1 MSLSI
6 MINNT
11 ILKKVLAYC
20 PTFLLAIMIVIG
32 CSNPHRT
39 YVRDAVRHMDR
50 KGIYAE
56 GAEWEAARKESLS
69 HNPETM
75 EEAQAVINKAAKVAG
90 GKHSF
95 LLPADKAQ
103 TREQKS
109 NEEVSP
115 SVTMIEDGIIVIH
128 LPAFAGDDEN
138 CRRYA
143 RTVLDSIPDTVK
155 GVCIDLRGNHG
166 GNMYPM
172 IAAVHRFLP
181 DDIFLRFKMRR
192 RFQSVM
198 PINKEF
204 VAKVVGIDM
213 EPRINCPVAIMTD
226 EATAS
231 SGEAVLLSF
240 RGLDNVRVFGS
251 PTAGYASANESI
263 ILSDGSHLALTVS
276 CDIARTG
283 EVFCEDPIVPDV
295 ETGSPLEDALSWLNE
310 IFQN

>member
-1 MSLSI
+1 MK
-6 MINNT
+6 NT
-11 ILKKVLAYC
+11 SCLKRIHIL
-20 PTFLLAIMIVIG
+20 LLAILTLIS
-32 CSNPHRT
+32 CSSPNQT
-39 YVRDAVRHMDR
+39 YVRDAIQHMDR
-50 KGIYAE
+50 KGLYAE
-56 GAEWEAARKESLS
+56 GEAWEAMKKEALS
-69 HNPETM
+69 QNPETL
-75 EEAQAVINKAAKVAG
+75 EEAQAIINKAAKIAG
-90 GKHSF
+90 GKHSY
-95 LLPADKAQ
+95 LMPADKVQA
-103 TREQKS
+103 REKRS
-109 NEEVSP
+109 NEKVSP
-115 SVTMIEDGIIVIH
+115 SIIMREDGICMIH

-138 CRRYA
+138 CLRYA

-172 IAAVHRFLP
+172 IAAIHRFLP
-181 DDIFLRFKMRR
+181 DDVFLKFKMRR

-204 VAKVVGIDM
+204 VAKVVGIDI
-213 EPRINCPVAIMTD
+213 EPRINCPVAILTD
-226 EATAS
+226 DATAS

-263 ILSDGSHLALTVS
+263 IFYNGSILALTVS

-295 ETGSPLEDALSWLNE
+295 ETDPPEEDAMSWLKDN
-310 IFQN
+310 IK

>member
-1 MSLSI
+1 MKRILTPLL
-6 MINNT
+6 T
-11 ILKKVLAYC
+11 ILS
-20 PTFLLAIMIVIG
+20 VIG
-32 CSNPHRT
+32 CSSPNET
-39 YVRDAVRHMDR
+39 YVRDAIQQMDR

-56 GAEWEAARKESLS
+56 GEEWEAAKKEALS
-69 HNPETM
+69 QNPETL
-75 EEAQAVINKAAKVAG
+75 EEAQEIINKAAKVAG
-90 GKHSF
+90 GKHSY
-95 LLPADKAQ
+95 LMPADKAQ
-103 TREQKS
+103 AREKRS

-115 SVTMIEDGIIVIH
+115 TATIREDGICMIH
-128 LPAFAGDDEN
+128 LPAFAGNDEN
-138 CRRYA
+138 SLRYA

-181 DDIFLRFKMRR
+181 DDIFLKFKMRR

-204 VAKVVGIDM
+204 VAKIVGIDI
-213 EPRINCPVAIMTD
+213 EPRINCPVAILTD

-240 RGLDNVRVFGS
+240 RGLDNARVFGF

-263 ILSDGSHLALTVS
+263 IFYNGSILALTVS

-283 EVFCEDPIVPDV
+283 EIFCEDPIAPDV
-295 ETGSPLEDALSWLNE
+295 ETVSPEEDALSWLKDN
-310 IFQN
+310 IK

>member
-1 MSLSI
+1 MRRIHIFLFATL
-6 MINNT
+6 T
-11 ILKKVLAYC
+11 I
-20 PTFLLAIMIVIG
+20 IG
-32 CSNPHRT
+32 CSSPNEI
-39 YVRDAVRHMDR
+39 YVRDAIQQMDR
-50 KGIYAE
+50 KGLYAKGE
-56 GAEWEAARKESLS
+56 EWEAMKKEALS
-69 HNPETM
+69 QEPETL
-75 EEAQAVINKAAKVAG
+75 EEAQEIINKAAKVAG
-90 GKHSF
+90 GKHSY
-95 LLPADKAQ
+95 LMPANKAQ
-103 TREQKS
+103 AREKRS

-115 SVTMIEDGIIVIH
+115 TVTIREDGICIIH

-138 CRRYA
+138 CLRYA

-172 IAAVHRFLP
+172 IASVHRFLP
-181 DDIFLRFKMRR
+181 DDIFLKFKMRR

-204 VAKVVGIDM
+204 VAKIVGIDI
-213 EPRINCPVAIMTD
+213 EPRINCPVAILTD

-240 RGLDNVRVFGS
+240 RGLDNARVFGS

-263 ILSDGSHLALTVS
+263 IFYNGSILALTVS

-283 EVFCEDPIVPDV
+283 EVFCEDPIIPDV
-295 ETGSPLEDALSWLNE
+295 ETDSPEEDAMSWLKDN
-310 IFQN
+310 ID

>member
-1 MSLSI
+1 MRRIHIFLFATL
-6 MINNT
+6 T
-11 ILKKVLAYC
+11 I
-20 PTFLLAIMIVIG
+20 IG
-32 CSNPHRT
+32 CSSPNEI
-39 YVRDAVRHMDR
+39 YVRDAIQQMDR
-50 KGIYAE
+50 KGLYAE
-56 GAEWEAARKESLS
+56 GEAWEAMKKEALS
-69 HNPETM
+69 QDPETL
-75 EEAQAVINKAAKVAG
+75 EEAQEIINKAAKIAG
-90 GKHSF
+90 GKHSY
-95 LLPADKAQ
+95 LMPADKAQ
-103 TREQKS
+103 AREKRS

-115 SVTMIEDGIIVIH
+115 NVTMREDSICMIQ

-138 CRRYA
+138 CLRYA
-143 RTVLDSIPDTVK
+143 KTVLDSIPDTVK

-172 IAAVHRFLP
+172 IAAIHRFLP
-181 DDIFLRFKMRR
+181 DDVFLKFKMRR

-204 VAKVVGIDM
+204 VAKIVGIDI
-213 EPRINCPVAIMTD
+213 EPRINCPVAILTD
-226 EATAS
+226 DATAS

-263 ILSDGSHLALTVS
+263 IFYNGSILALTVS

-295 ETGSPLEDALSWLNE
+295 ETDSPEEDAMSWLKDN
-310 IFQN
+310 ID

>member
-1 MSLSI
+1 MRRIHIFLFATL
-6 MINNT
+6 T
-11 ILKKVLAYC
+11 I
-20 PTFLLAIMIVIG
+20 IG
-32 CSNPHRT
+32 CSSPNET
-39 YVRDAVRHMDR
+39 YIRDAIQQMDR
-50 KGIYAE
+50 KGLYAE
-56 GAEWEAARKESLS
+56 GEEWEATKKEALS
-69 HNPETM
+69 QEPETL
-75 EEAQAVINKAAKVAG
+75 EEAQEIINKAAKVAG
-90 GKHSF
+90 GKHSY
-95 LLPADKAQ
+95 LMPANKAQ
-103 TREQKS
+103 AREKRS

-115 SVTMIEDGIIVIH
+115 SVTMIEDSICMIH

-138 CRRYA
+138 CQRYA
-143 RTVLDSIPDTVK
+143 RTVLNSIPDTVK

-181 DDIFLRFKMRR
+181 DDIFLKFKMRR

-204 VAKVVGIDM
+204 VAKIVGIDI
-213 EPRINCPVAIMTD
+213 EPRINCPVAILTD

-240 RGLDNVRVFGS
+240 RGLDNARVFGS

-263 ILSDGSHLALTVS
+263 IFYNGSILALTVS

-283 EVFCEDPIVPDV
+283 EVFCDDPIVPDV
-295 ETGSPLEDALSWLNE
+295 ETGSPEEDAISWLKDRSSALL
-310 IFQN
+310 Q

>member
-1 MSLSI
+1 
-6 MINNT
+6 MIEKRIH
-11 ILKKVLAYC
+11 IL
-20 PTFLLAIMIVIG
+20 LLAILTLIG
-32 CSNPHRT
+32 CSSPNQT
-39 YVRDAVRHMDR
+39 YVRDAIQQMDR
-50 KGIYAE
+50 KGLYAE
-56 GAEWEAARKESLS
+56 GEAWEAAKKDALS
-69 HNPETM
+69 QDPETL
-75 EEAQAVINKAAKVAG
+75 EEAQAIINKAAKVAG
-90 GKHSF
+90 GKHSY
-95 LLPADKAQ
+95 LLPADKVQA
-103 TREQKS
+103 RENRS

-115 SVTMIEDGIIVIH
+115 SICMREDGICMIH

-138 CRRYA
+138 CLRYA
-143 RTVLDSIPDTVK
+143 KTILDSIPDTVK

-181 DDIFLRFKMRR
+181 DDVFLKFKMRR

-204 VAKVVGIDM
+204 VAKVVGIDI
-213 EPRINCPVAIMTD
+213 EPRINCPVAILTD
-226 EATAS
+226 DATAS

-263 ILSDGSHLALTVS
+263 IFYNGSILALTVS

-295 ETGSPLEDALSWLNE
+295 YTDSPEEDAMSWLKDN
-310 IFQN
+310 IK

>member
-1 MSLSI
+1 MRRIHIFFFATL
-6 MINNT
+6 T
-11 ILKKVLAYC
+11 I
-20 PTFLLAIMIVIG
+20 IG
-32 CSNPHRT
+32 CSSPNEI
-39 YVRDAVRHMDR
+39 YVRDAIQQMDR
-50 KGIYAE
+50 KGLYAKGE
-56 GAEWEAARKESLS
+56 EWEAMKKEALS
-69 HNPETM
+69 QEPETL
-75 EEAQAVINKAAKVAG
+75 EEAQAIINKAAKVAG
-90 GKHSF
+90 GKHSY
-95 LLPADKAQ
+95 LLPADKVQA
-103 TREQKS
+103 REKRS

-115 SVTMIEDGIIVIH
+115 SVTMIEDSICMIH

-138 CRRYA
+138 CLRYA

-181 DDIFLRFKMRR
+181 DDIFLKFKMRR
-192 RFQSVM
+192 RFRCVM

-204 VAKVVGIDM
+204 VANLVGVEI
-213 EPRINCPVAIMTD
+213 ESRINCPVAILTD

-240 RGLDNVRVFGS
+240 RGLDNAQVFGS

-263 ILSDGSHLALTVS
+263 ILDNGSILALTVS

-283 EVFCEDPIVPDV
+283 EIFCDDPIVPDV
-295 ETGSPLEDALSWLNE
+295 ETESPEEDALLWLKEN
-310 IFQN
+310 IK

>member
-1 MSLSI
+1 MRRIHIFLFSTL
-6 MINNT
+6 T
-11 ILKKVLAYC
+11 I
-20 PTFLLAIMIVIG
+20 IG
-32 CSNPHRT
+32 CSSPNEI
-39 YVRDAVRHMDR
+39 YVRDAIQQMDR
-50 KGIYAE
+50 KGLYAKGE
-56 GAEWEAARKESLS
+56 EWEAMKKEALS
-69 HNPETM
+69 QEPETL
-75 EEAQAVINKAAKVAG
+75 EEAQEIINKAAKVAG
-90 GKHSF
+90 GKHSY
-95 LLPADKAQ
+95 LMPANKAQ
-103 TREQKS
+103 AREKRS

-115 SVTMIEDGIIVIH
+115 SVTMIEDSICMIH

-138 CRRYA
+138 CLRYA

-181 DDIFLRFKMRR
+181 DDIFLKFKMRR

-198 PINKEF
+198 PIDKEF
-204 VAKVVGIDM
+204 VAKIVGIDI
-213 EPRINCPVAIMTD
+213 EPRINCPVAILTD

-240 RGLDNVRVFGS
+240 RGLDNARVFGS

-263 ILSDGSHLALTVS
+263 IFYNGSILALTVS

-295 ETGSPLEDALSWLNE
+295 ETDSPEEDAMSWLKDN
-310 IFQN
+310 ID

>member
-1 MSLSI
+1 MRRIHIFLFATL
-6 MINNT
+6 T
-11 ILKKVLAYC
+11 I
-20 PTFLLAIMIVIG
+20 IG
-32 CSNPHRT
+32 CSSPNEI
-39 YVRDAVRHMDR
+39 YVRDAIQQMDR
-50 KGIYAE
+50 KGLYAKGE
-56 GAEWEAARKESLS
+56 EWEAMKKEALS
-69 HNPETM
+69 QEPETL
-75 EEAQAVINKAAKVAG
+75 EEAQEIINKAAKVAG
-90 GKHSF
+90 GKHSY
-95 LLPADKAQ
+95 LMPANKAQ
-103 TREQKS
+103 AREKRS

-115 SVTMIEDGIIVIH
+115 SVTMIEDSICMIH

-138 CRRYA
+138 CLRYA

-181 DDIFLRFKMRR
+181 DDIFLKFKMRR

-198 PINKEF
+198 PIDKEF
-204 VAKVVGIDM
+204 VAKIVGIDI
-213 EPRINCPVAIMTD
+213 EPRINCPVAILTD

-240 RGLDNVRVFGS
+240 RGLDNARVFGS

-263 ILSDGSHLALTVS
+263 IFYNGSILALTVS

-295 ETGSPLEDALSWLNE
+295 ETDSPEEDAMSWLKDN
-310 IFQN
+310 IK

>member
-1 MSLSI
+1 MRRIHIFLFATL
-6 MINNT
+6 T
-11 ILKKVLAYC
+11 I
-20 PTFLLAIMIVIG
+20 IG
-32 CSNPHRT
+32 CSSPNEI
-39 YVRDAVRHMDR
+39 YVRDAIQQMDR
-50 KGIYAE
+50 KGLYAKGE
-56 GAEWEAARKESLS
+56 EWEAMKKEALS
-69 HNPETM
+69 QNPETL
-75 EEAQAVINKAAKVAG
+75 EEAQEIINKAAKVAG
-90 GKHSF
+90 GKHSY
-95 LLPADKAQ
+95 LMPANKAQ
-103 TREQKS
+103 AREKRS

-115 SVTMIEDGIIVIH
+115 SVTMIEDSICMIH

-138 CRRYA
+138 CLRYA

-181 DDIFLRFKMRR
+181 DDIFLKFKMRR

-204 VAKVVGIDM
+204 VAKIVSIDI
-213 EPRINCPVAIMTD
+213 EPRINCPVAILTD

-240 RGLDNVRVFGS
+240 RGLDNARVFGS

-263 ILSDGSHLALTVS
+263 IFYNGSILALTVS

-295 ETGSPLEDALSWLNE
+295 ETDSPEEDALSWLKDN
-310 IFQN
+310 IK

>member
-1 MSLSI
+1 MKRISTLLL
-6 MINNT
+6 T
-11 ILKKVLAYC
+11 ILY
-20 PTFLLAIMIVIG
+20 VIS
-32 CSNPHRT
+32 CSSPNEI
-39 YVRDAVRHMDR
+39 YVRDAIQHMDR

-56 GAEWEAARKESLS
+56 GEEWEAARKEALS
-69 HNPETM
+69 QDPETL
-75 EEAQAVINKAAKVAG
+75 EEAQEIINKAAKIAG
-90 GKHSF
+90 GKHSY
-95 LLPADKAQ
+95 LMPADKAQ
-103 TREQKS
+103 AREKRS

-115 SVTMIEDGIIVIH
+115 NVTMREDGICMIQ

-138 CRRYA
+138 CLRYA
-143 RTVLDSIPDTVK
+143 LTVLDSIPDTMK

-181 DDIFLRFKMRR
+181 DDIFLKFKMRR

-204 VAKVVGIDM
+204 VAKVVGIDI
-213 EPRINCPVAIMTD
+213 EPRIDCPVAILTD

-263 ILSDGSHLALTVS
+263 VFYNGSILALTVS

-295 ETGSPLEDALSWLNE
+295 ETDSPEEDAISWLKYKMK
-310 IFQN
+310 

>member
-1 MSLSI
+1 MRRIHIFLFATL
-6 MINNT
+6 T
-11 ILKKVLAYC
+11 I
-20 PTFLLAIMIVIG
+20 IG
-32 CSNPHRT
+32 CSSPNET
-39 YVRDAVRHMDR
+39 YVRNAIQQMDR
-50 KGIYAE
+50 KGLYAE
-56 GAEWEAARKESLS
+56 GEEWEAMKKEALS
-69 HNPETM
+69 QEPETL
-75 EEAQAVINKAAKVAG
+75 EEAQEIINKAAKVAG
-90 GKHSF
+90 GKHSY
-95 LLPADKAQ
+95 LMPANKARA
-103 TREQKS
+103 REKRS

-115 SVTMIEDGIIVIH
+115 SVTMIEDSICMIH

-138 CRRYA
+138 CLRYA

-172 IAAVHRFLP
+172 IAAIHRFLP
-181 DDIFLRFKMRR
+181 DDIFLKFKMRR

-204 VAKVVGIDM
+204 VAKIVGIDI
-213 EPRINCPVAIMTD
+213 EPRINCPVAILTD

-240 RGLDNVRVFGS
+240 RGLDNAQVFGS

-263 ILSDGSHLALTVS
+263 IFYNGSILALTVS

-283 EVFCEDPIVPDV
+283 EVFCDDPIVPDV
-295 ETGSPLEDALSWLNE
+295 ETGSPEEDAISWLKDN
-310 IFQN
+310 IK

>member
-1 MSLSI
+1 MSRIHIFLFATL
-6 MINNT
+6 T
-11 ILKKVLAYC
+11 I
-20 PTFLLAIMIVIG
+20 IG
-32 CSNPHRT
+32 CSSPNET
-39 YVRDAVRHMDR
+39 YVRNAIQQMDR
-50 KGIYAE
+50 KGLYAE
-56 GAEWEAARKESLS
+56 GEEWEAMKKEALS
-69 HNPETM
+69 QNPETL
-75 EEAQAVINKAAKVAG
+75 EEAQAIINKAAKVAG
-90 GKHSF
+90 GKHSY

-103 TREQKS
+103 DREKRS

-115 SVTMIEDGIIVIH
+115 TVTIREDGICIIH

-138 CRRYA
+138 CLRYA
-143 RTVLDSIPDTVK
+143 RTVLDSISDTVK

-181 DDIFLRFKMRR
+181 DDIFLKFKMRR
-192 RFQSVM
+192 RFRCVM

-204 VAKVVGIDM
+204 VANLVGVEI
-213 EPRINCPVAIMTD
+213 ESRINCPVAILTD

-240 RGLDNVRVFGS
+240 RGLDNAQVFGS

-263 ILSDGSHLALTVS
+263 ILDNGSILALTVS

-283 EVFCEDPIVPDV
+283 EIFCDDPIVPDV
-295 ETGSPLEDALSWLNE
+295 ETESPEEDALLWLKEN
-310 IFQN
+310 IK

>member
-1 MSLSI
+1 MRRIHIFLFATL
-6 MINNT
+6 T
-11 ILKKVLAYC
+11 I
-20 PTFLLAIMIVIG
+20 IG
-32 CSNPHRT
+32 CSSPNEI
-39 YVRDAVRHMDR
+39 YVRDAIQQMDR
-50 KGIYAE
+50 KGLYAE
-56 GAEWEAARKESLS
+56 GEAWEAAKKDALS
-69 HNPETM
+69 QDPETL
-75 EEAQAVINKAAKVAG
+75 EEAQAIINKAAKVAG
-90 GKHSF
+90 GKHSY
-95 LLPADKAQ
+95 LLPADKVQA
-103 TREQKS
+103 REKRS

-115 SVTMIEDGIIVIH
+115 SVTMIEDSICMIH

-138 CRRYA
+138 CLRYA

-181 DDIFLRFKMRR
+181 DDVFLKFKMRR

-204 VAKVVGIDM
+204 VAKIVGIDID
-213 EPRINCPVAIMTD
+213 PRINCPVAILTD

-240 RGLDNVRVFGS
+240 RGLDNARVFGS

-263 ILSDGSHLALTVS
+263 IFYNGSILALTVS

-283 EVFCEDPIVPDV
+283 EVFCDDPIVPDV
-295 ETGSPLEDALSWLNE
+295 ETGTPEEDAISWLKDRSSALL
-310 IFQN
+310 Q

>member
-1 MSLSI
+1 MRRIHIFLFATL
-6 MINNT
+6 T
-11 ILKKVLAYC
+11 I
-20 PTFLLAIMIVIG
+20 IG
-32 CSNPHRT
+32 CSSSNQT
-39 YVRDAVRHMDR
+39 YVRDAIQQMDR
-50 KGIYAE
+50 KGLYAE
-56 GAEWEAARKESLS
+56 GEAWEAMKKEALS
-69 HNPETM
+69 QDPETM
-75 EEAQAVINKAAKVAG
+75 EEAQEIINKAAKIAG
-90 GKHSF
+90 GKHSY
-95 LLPADKAQ
+95 LMPANKVQA
-103 TREQKS
+103 REKRY

-115 SVTMIEDGIIVIH
+115 SICMREDGICMIH

-138 CRRYA
+138 CLRYA
-143 RTVLDSIPDTVK
+143 KTILDSIPDTVK

-181 DDIFLRFKMRR
+181 DDVFLKFKMRR

-204 VAKVVGIDM
+204 VAKVVGIDI
-213 EPRINCPVAIMTD
+213 EPRINCPVANLTD
-226 EATAS
+226 DATAS

-263 ILSDGSHLALTVS
+263 IFYNGSILALTVS

-295 ETGSPLEDALSWLNE
+295 ETNSPEEDAMSWLNDN
-310 IFQN
+310 IK

>member
-1 MSLSI
+1 MLEKRI
-6 MINNT
+6 HILLFAILT
-11 ILKKVLAYC
+11 I
-20 PTFLLAIMIVIG
+20 IS
-32 CSNPHRT
+32 CSSPNQT
-39 YVRDAVRHMDR
+39 YVRDAIQQMDR
-50 KGIYAE
+50 KGLYAE
-56 GAEWEAARKESLS
+56 GEAWEAAKKDALS
-69 HNPETM
+69 QNPETL
-75 EEAQAVINKAAKVAG
+75 EEAQAIINKAAKVAG
-90 GKHSF
+90 DKHSY
-95 LLPADKAQ
+95 LLPADKVQA
-103 TREQKS
+103 REKRS
-109 NEEVSP
+109 NEEISP
-115 SVTMIEDGIIVIH
+115 SIIMREDGICMIH

-138 CRRYA
+138 CLRYA
-143 RTVLDSIPDTVK
+143 RTILDSIPDTVK

-181 DDIFLRFKMRR
+181 DDVFLKFKMRR

-204 VAKVVGIDM
+204 VAKIVGIDI
-213 EPRINCPVAIMTD
+213 EPRINCPVAILTD

-240 RGLDNVRVFGS
+240 RGLDNARVFGS

-263 ILSDGSHLALTVS
+263 IFYNGSILALTVS

-295 ETGSPLEDALSWLNE
+295 ETDSPEEDAMSWLKDN
-310 IFQN
+310 ID

>member
-1 MSLSI
+1 
-6 MINNT
+6 MIERLIH
-11 ILKKVLAYC
+11 IL
-20 PTFLLAIMIVIG
+20 LLAILTIIS
-32 CSNPHRT
+32 CSSPNQT
-39 YVRDAVRHMDR
+39 YVRDAIQQMDR

-56 GAEWEAARKESLS
+56 GEAWEAMKKEALS
-69 HNPETM
+69 KDPETL
-75 EEAQAVINKAAKVAG
+75 EEAQEIINKAAKVAG
-90 GKHSF
+90 GKHSY

-103 TREQKS
+103 AREKMS

-115 SVTMIEDGIIVIH
+115 SVTMIEDGICMIH

-138 CRRYA
+138 CLRYA

-166 GNMYPM
+166 GNLYPI
-172 IAAVHRFLP
+172 IAAIHRFLP
-181 DDIFLRFKMRR
+181 DDVFLKFKMRR

-204 VAKVVGIDM
+204 VAKVVGIDI
-213 EPRINCPVAIMTD
+213 EPRINCPVAILTD

-263 ILSDGSHLALTVS
+263 IFYNGSILALTVS

-283 EVFCEDPIVPDV
+283 EVFCEDPITPDV
-295 ETGSPLEDALSWLNE
+295 ETESSEEDALSWLKDR
-310 IFQN
+310 IK